1 MGSCKT
7 VMDCS
12 SHDEDIG
19 SARSFERVNY
29 SGRYSRAEIAPFS
42 VCPGKIRPFVSPQNR
57 SLPDFP
63 TPFGDDF
70 RTTGGGEHLTVISE
84 FLRVETVSG
93 QRNQPRPFFPP
104 GKKMKPSGFAS

>member
-29 SGRYSRAEIAPFS
+29 SGRHFRAEIASFS
-42 VCPGKIRPFVSPQNR
+42 VCRKFS
-57 SLPDFP
+57 D
-63 TPFGDDF
+63 
-70 RTTGGGEHLTVISE
+70 LTLTSKLFSAFSGSHFETISE
-84 FLRVETVSG
+84 QKG
-93 QRNQPRPFFPP
+93 QSAIC
-104 GKKMKPSGFAS
+104 GSL